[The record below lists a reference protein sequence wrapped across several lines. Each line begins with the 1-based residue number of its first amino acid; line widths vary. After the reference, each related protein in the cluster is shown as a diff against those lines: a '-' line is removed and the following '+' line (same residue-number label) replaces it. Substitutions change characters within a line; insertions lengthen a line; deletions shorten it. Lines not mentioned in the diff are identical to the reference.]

1 MAETEPV
8 GELDTRYSS
17 EGASATDW
25 AHARSVLREAEIYWL
40 TTVRPDGRPH
50 VTPVLAVWRDGALH
64 FCTGE
69 AERKAKNLRSNRH
82 CVLTTGRNAL
92 NEGLDL
98 VVEGDAV
105 QLRDEAALNLLADA
119 YEAKYGSDWRFAVRD
134 GQFCND
140 DGAVPVFRVAPD
152 TVFAFGKGQSSQT
165 RLRFE
170 RD

>member
-8 GELDTRYSS
+8 GEIDARYS
-17 EGASATDW
+17 GADALATDW
-25 AHARSVLREAEIYWL
+25 ARARGALREAEIFWL

-50 VTPVLAVWRDGALH
+50 VTPLLAVWQDGALH

-82 CVLTTGRNAL
+82 CVLTTGCNAL
-92 NEGLDL
+92 DEGLDL

-105 QLRDEAALNLLADA
+105 QVRDEAALNLLADA
-119 YEAKYGSDWRFAVRD
+119 YEAKYGSDWRFTVRD
-134 GQFCND
+134 GAFSND
-140 DGAVPVFRVAPD
+140 EGPVPVFRVAPD
-152 TVFAFGKGQSSQT
+152 TVFAFSKGQFSQT